1 MKLYAPYCAVYAS
14 CLVSAGSL
22 VMLSAALQPSILV
35 MVLPD
40 CGEELVSYRSLNV
53 APMTTSMS

>member
-40 CGEELVSYRSLNV
+40 LRGGV
-53 APMTTSMS
+53 ACPADR